1 MSNDSEVD
9 GWFAGLDHPLGEL
22 MAEVRRVILATDDRV
37 AECIKWKSPTF
48 TFNGN
53 IASIN
58 PRAKKHISLMF
69 HQGAK
74 IPGDYPALEGG
85 GDTARYMKF
94 ESSEDLAAKTDALKA
109 VVNGWIEWKT

>member
-1 MSNDSEVD
+1 MVCATGSS
-9 GWFAGLDHPLGEL
+9 ARC
-22 MAEVRRVILATDDRV
+22 AESGVRKVILAADERV
-37 AECIKWKSPTF
+37 DECIKWKSPTF

-74 IPGDYPALEGG
+74 IPGTYPVS
-85 GDTARYMKF
+85 KV
-94 ESSEDLAAKTDALKA
+94 AATWRA
-109 VVNGWIEWKT
+109 T